1 MDQASSGFRP
11 GKSGRVRELAV
22 RMAHEVVSSPAVA
35 LAHQV
40 FAGGAHATAKAIE
53 LAEHLLSDAS
63 RALGV

>member
-1 MDQASSGFRP
+1 
-11 GKSGRVRELAV
+11 
-22 RMAHEVVSSPAVA
+22 MAHEVVSSPAVA